1 MAEVRAAISQRLAMT
16 FDLQKMIESKRA
28 YRVRLAALPIGE
40 KLRILDA
47 LCERQRSIRG
57 NTIGSDA
64 TVLHGELDTYERRK
78 P

>member
-1 MAEVRAAISQRLAMT
+1 MAEVRAATSQRLAMT
-16 FDLQKMIESKRA
+16 FDLQRIIESKRA

-47 LCERQRSIRG
+47 LYERQRSIRG

-64 TVLHGELDTYERRK
+64 TVLHEEPGTYEERK
-78 P
+78 K

>member
-1 MAEVRAAISQRLAMT
+1 MT

-28 YRVRLAALPIGE
+28 YRIRLAALPIGE

-57 NTIGSDA
+57 SA
-64 TVLHGELDTYERRK
+64 TRSEASVLREEPDTYKQRK